1 MSPTWTMGLE
11 HMAQALTVTC
21 LVDEATVPHDDSE
34 FRTPPARA
42 ASTEY
47 QVIGALRDL
56 GHDVRIVAATD
67 DVAGLVRELVDN
79 RPDVVCNLT
88 ELFRWDRRLDAN
100 VAGLLQMLNVPF
112 TGAGASGLML
122 CRNKGLS
129 KHLLNARKIRVPS
142 FAVLHPGRR
151 PSVPKS
157 LRFPLVVKPLLADGS
172 EGISNASL
180 VRTMDELVDR
190 AALIHTRFNQP
201 AIAEQFIDGRE
212 IYVGVLGERR
222 LTVLPPRELFF
233 GRSDE
238 GGPVLATYKLKWDDK
253 YRERWQVRFG
263 PSPLEPRVAQAAA
276 RISRRAFHILQLR
289 DYGRVDLR
297 LTPDNRLYV
306 LEVNPNPNLARDDE
320 LAEAA
325 AAANIGY
332 QQLIEQILRCALR
345 RGA

>member
-1 MSPTWTMGLE
+1 MGRI
-11 HMAQALTVTC
+11 LTVTC
-21 LVDEATVPHDDSE
+21 LVDEATAPGDDRE
-34 FRTPPARA
+34 FRTPPPHAP
-42 ASTEY
+42 STEY
-47 QVIGALRDL
+47 QVIGALREL
-56 GHDVRIVAATD
+56 GHDVRILAATD

-79 RPDVVCNLT
+79 RPDVVFNLT

-100 VAGLLQMLNVPF
+100 VAALLQMLNVPF
-112 TGAGASGLML
+112 TGAGAAGLTL

-142 FAVLHPGRR
+142 FTVLQRGRR
-151 PSVPKS
+151 PSIPSS

-180 VRTMDELVDR
+180 VRSAEELEER

-201 AIAEQFIDGRE
+201 AIAEQFIEGRE
-212 IYVGVLGERR
+212 VYVGVLGTAR

-233 GRSDE
+233 GRADE
-238 GGPVLATYKLKWDDK
+238 GGPVLATYKLKWDEK

-263 PSPLEPRVAQAAA
+263 PSSLETHIAQAAA
-276 RISRRAFHILQLR
+276 RISRRAFRILQLR

-325 AAANIGY
+325 AVAGIEYRRLIGR
-332 QQLIEQILRCALR
+332 ILRCALR
-345 RGA
+345 RAT

>member
-1 MSPTWTMGLE
+1 MCHTWIMGPE
-11 HMAQALTVTC
+11 HMGRALTVTC
-21 LVDEATVPHDDSE
+21 LVDEATVPDGDRE
-34 FRTPPARA
+34 FRSPPAQS

-47 QVIGALRDL
+47 HVVGALREL
-56 GHDVRIVAATD
+56 GHDVRILAATD

-79 RPDVVCNLT
+79 RPDVVFNLT

-100 VAGLLQMLNVPF
+100 VAALLQMLNVPF

-142 FAVLHPGRR
+142 FTVLHPGRR
-151 PSVPKS
+151 PSIPKTS
-157 LRFPLVVKPLLADGS
+157 GFPLVVKPLLADGS

-180 VRTMDELVDR
+180 VRTSEELEER
-190 AALIHTRFNQP
+190 AALIHSRFNQP
-201 AIAEQFIDGRE
+201 AIAEQFIEGRE
-212 IYVGVLGERR
+212 LYVGVLGNER

-238 GGPVLATYKLKWDDK
+238 GGPVLATYKLKWDEK

-263 PSPLEPRVAQAAA
+263 PSDIEPRIAQAVA
-276 RISRRAFHILQLR
+276 RVSRRAFRILQLH

-325 AAANIGY
+325 AVAGIDYPSLIGR
-332 QQLIEQILRCALR
+332 ILRCALR
-345 RGA
+345 RGT